1 MKRNFLAGLVTG
13 LFGALFL
20 FTVLGAAFVFV
31 DSHAGAQKKEST
43 TQTEASA
50 DTAAGTTAKADG
62 STAKAAEETQEV
74 PYDQIMSKLSYLE
87 KLVDNYYLEDV
98 ANVDFA
104 DGIYKGFIASLDDPY
119 STYYTKEEYNA
130 LMESSSGVYCGI
142 GATVSQNADTGVI
155 TIVKPFK
162 DSPAYKAGILPG
174 DIIYKVDGE
183 EVTGMDL
190 SEVVSNMKG
199 VEGTTVK
206 ITIIREGENDPIDYT
221 ITRAKIEVPTI
232 EWQMLDNKIGYIII
246 TEFDEITVTQFN
258 KAVTELKAKGMKG
271 LIVDVRDNPGGLLD
285 SVVQIL
291 DRILPPELIV
301 YTEDKYGNREEENA
315 VDTKKL
321 TIPMAVLINGNSAS
335 AAEIFAG
342 TLKDYKVA
350 TIIGTTSF
358 GKGIVQ
364 KVIPLSDGTAVKLTI
379 SKYYTPS
386 GKNIH
391 KIGITP
397 DIKVELNDDLKQQV
411 VIPIEKDN
419 QLQEAIKTIK
429 SKIK

>member
-1 MKRNFLAGLVTG
+1 MKRNFIAGLVTG

-20 FTVLGAAFVFV
+20 FTVIGAAFVLV
-31 DSHAGAQKKEST
+31 EGMKEVQKQDTVTESEANLDAEEETAGNT
-43 TQTEASA
+43 V
-50 DTAAGTTAKADG
+50 
-62 STAKAAEETQEV
+62 KAAEETNEI
-74 PYDQIMSKLSYLE
+74 PYDQIIGKLSYLE

-98 ANVDFA
+98 KEVDFA
-104 DGIYKGFIASLDDPY
+104 DGIYKGFIASLEDPY
-119 STYYTKEEYNA
+119 STYYTKEEYDA
-130 LMESSSGVYCGI
+130 LMESSSGIYCGI

-162 DSPAYKAGILPG
+162 DSPAYKAGVLPG

-183 EVTGMDL
+183 EVTGVDL
-190 SEVVSNMKG
+190 SEVVSRMKG
-199 VEGTTVK
+199 VEGTTVD
-206 ITIIREGENDPIDYT
+206 IEFIREGESDPVKLT

-232 EWQMLDNKIGYIII
+232 EWQMLDNKIGYVII

-258 KAVTELKAKGMKG
+258 KAVNELKAKGMKG

-285 SVVQIL
+285 SVVEIL

-301 YTEDKYGNREEENA
+301 YTEDKYGNREEEKA
-315 VDTKKL
+315 DDTKKL

-391 KIGITP
+391 KIGIEP
-397 DIKVELNDDLKQQV
+397 DIKVELNDALKQEV
-411 VIPIEKDN
+411 IIPIDKDN
-419 QLQEAIKTIK
+419 QLQEAIKHIK